1 MFIALFAARPA
12 RGCCRLFQ
20 GVPLLRPPAQRRQAS
35 PRLYLEF
42 LPEEIAVQG
51 CSQTNCNHPRRDGQR
66 SGKDWKMKKAIA
78 FICISFVFTGSAV
91 AASSREDLQARI
103 DAAKLVLDQVMAAGD
118 SSIPMN
124 ILQQATCVGVVPGL
138 IKGAFVFGAQYG
150 QGVVTCRT
158 GHGWSA
164 PVFIRMA
171 GGSWGL
177 QIGGQSTDLVL
188 IAVNDRG
195 FQDLLKNKF
204 KIGGDASAAAGP
216 VGRTGTASTDWK
228 MNAELLSYSRT
239 KGLFAGIDLDGTSV
253 SQNSDDTE
261 VYFGAPHRFE
271 TILKGEVPVPPGAV
285 PFVRDVAQNFVKA
298 KNM

>member
-1 MFIALFAARPA
+1 
-12 RGCCRLFQ
+12 
-20 GVPLLRPPAQRRQAS
+20 
-35 PRLYLEF
+35 
-42 LPEEIAVQG
+42 
-51 CSQTNCNHPRRDGQR
+51 
-66 SGKDWKMKKAIA
+66 MKKTIA
-78 FICISFVFTGSAV
+78 SICLSFMLTGSAF
-91 AASSREDLQARI
+91 AASSKEDLQARI

-118 SSIPMN
+118 RSIPMN
-124 ILQQATCVGVVPGL
+124 ILEQATCVGVVPGL

-204 KIGGDASAAAGP
+204 KIGADAAASAGPIGRNSQAA
-216 VGRTGTASTDWK
+216 TDWK
-228 MNAELLSYSRT
+228 MNAELLTYSRS

-261 VYFGAPHRFE
+261 LYLGGPHRFE
-271 TILKGEVPVPPGAV
+271 SVLRGDIPVPPGAV
-285 PFVRDVAQNFVKA
+285 PFVRDVAQNFIKA
-298 KNM
+298 KNQ

>member
-1 MFIALFAARPA
+1 
-12 RGCCRLFQ
+12 
-20 GVPLLRPPAQRRQAS
+20 
-35 PRLYLEF
+35 
-42 LPEEIAVQG
+42 
-51 CSQTNCNHPRRDGQR
+51 
-66 SGKDWKMKKAIA
+66 MKKSLTS
-78 FICISFVFTGSAV
+78 ICICFLLTCTAF
-91 AASSREDLQARI
+91 AASSKGDLQDRV
-103 DAAKLVLDQVMAAGD
+103 DAAKVVLDEVMGAQD
-118 SSIPMN
+118 HSIPMN

-188 IAVNDRG
+188 IAVNDHG

-204 KIGGDASAAAGP
+204 KIDADAAASAGP
-216 VGRTGTASTDWK
+216 VGRNSQAATDWK
-228 MNAELLSYSRT
+228 MNAELLTYSRS

-253 SQNSDDTE
+253 SQNRDDTE
-261 VYFGAPHRFE
+261 LYYGTDHSFQS
-271 TILKGEVPVPPGAV
+271 ILKGSVEVPSGSV
-285 PFVRDVAQNFVKA
+285 PFVKTVAHYFIESKQHD
-298 KNM
+298 